1 LNLLLQSLAKLHW
14 YVRILCFSEKNQPL
28 TISCL
33 KLQRSKAKKIGIGK
47 ICVMW
52 ERNEL
57 MGGFNKKRLVE
68 Y

>member
-33 KLQRSKAKKIGIGK
+33 KLQRSKAKKIGNGK
-47 ICVMW
+47 IV
-52 ERNEL
+52 
-57 MGGFNKKRLVE
+57 
-68 Y
+68 